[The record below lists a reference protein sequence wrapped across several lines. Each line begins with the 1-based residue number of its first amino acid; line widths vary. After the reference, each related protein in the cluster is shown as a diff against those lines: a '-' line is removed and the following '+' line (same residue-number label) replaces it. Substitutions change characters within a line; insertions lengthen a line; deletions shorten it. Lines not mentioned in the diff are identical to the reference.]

1 MATGISQLTTWRYGH
16 LKTRENICQAL
27 ATRQNT
33 GSLSRPR
40 QKSQSCLSKNSI
52 RKLQT
57 TCSQDVTP
65 ISTRRRTRKD
75 SRDWRLFPPQY
86 VQARPSHG
94 DQSQDQSQTPGT
106 RQRPLGAIKICC
118 CRNLPAWTTHHRTF
132 SHSHPIGPL
141 WPITSHPHIAHLIL
155 KLSSANRTFSYRLCC
170 ILCRLSTLST
180 VT

>member
-1 MATGISQLTTWRYGH
+1 MQILQSYVTPTWVW
-16 LKTRENICQAL
+16 LKLPLYLIFL
-27 ATRQNT
+27 ATT
-33 GSLSRPR
+33 L
-40 QKSQSCLSKNSI
+40 
-52 RKLQT
+52 T
-57 TCSQDVTP
+57 M
-65 ISTRRRTRKD
+65 
-75 SRDWRLFPPQY
+75 LF